1 MRNSAF
7 DAMLGAEGEVGQHQR
22 QPVAVAHRVGFKLDD
37 ALTDFPEGQCPRAFT
52 QKVTRF
58 DF

>member
-1 MRNSAF
+1 
-7 DAMLGAEGEVGQHQR
+7 MLGAEGEVDQHQR
-22 QPVAVAHRVGFKLDD
+22 QPVAVAHRVDFKLDD